1 MPVVL
6 SSRWGIEPV
15 TVGTACTDDGPL
27 PLPFETSTTT
37 AAGEAATQQDYCCD
51 DRAIGEDGDEEDME
65 LTGRTLWDCT
75 QVLWDLVAD
84 PREGNTFTV
93 RDKRVIELG
102 GGTGALSVGLAR
114 SEAASVTCTD
124 LPCHLALIQSTVVA
138 NARTTASCRRG
149 VLGSDVGGGGGGG
162 CGGGSGGGNC
172 GGVVAGT
179 SRGSDPPA
187 ATEVPAAAARE
198 ARVRVVALRWGEEED
213 IANARALPFNNHSG
227 ERRRCSSSSGGGGAS
242 DDESSAFDVIVLS
255 EVLYWPALDLLQED
269 TREPL
274 RRTLVGLSK
283 PGTKV
288 ILIYKERWPEREA
301 EFLRTCEASFE
312 VGDIPADLLAL
323 PTASTEDPGSAAI
336 RAVVMVR
343 LPLQRDEQ

>member
-15 TVGTACTDDGPL
+15 AVDTACTDDGPL

-37 AAGEAATQQDYCCD
+37 AAGEAATQQDCCD

-84 PREGNTFTV
+84 PRKDNTFTV

-124 LPCHLALIQSTVVA
+124 LPCHLALIRSTVVT
-138 NARTTASCRRG
+138 NAQTTASCRRG
-149 VLGSDVGGGGGGG
+149 VLGSDVGGGGG
-162 CGGGSGGGNC
+162 SGGGDC

-179 SRGSDPPA
+179 TSRGSDLPA

-227 ERRRCSSSSGGGGAS
+227 EGRRCSSSSGGGGAS

-301 EFLRTCEASFE
+301 EFLRSCEASFE
-312 VGDIPADLLAL
+312 VRDIPADLLAL

-343 LPLQRDEQ
+343 LPLRRDEQ

>member
-15 TVGTACTDDGPL
+15 AVGTACTDDGPL
-27 PLPFETSTTT
+27 PLPFETSTAT
-37 AAGEAATQQDYCCD
+37 AAGEAATRQDCCCD
-51 DRAIGEDGDEEDME
+51 DRAIDEDGDEEDIE

-84 PREGNTFTV
+84 PREDNIFTI

-114 SEAASVTCTD
+114 SGASSVTCTD
-124 LPCHLALIQSTVVA
+124 LPCHLALIRSTVLT
-138 NARTTASCRRG
+138 NGRTSTSCRRG
-149 VLGSDVGGGGGGG
+149 IPGSNDGGGGGGG
-162 CGGGSGGGNC
+162 GSSGGEC
-172 GGVVAGT
+172 GGVIAGT
-179 SRGSDPPA
+179 TCCGSDLPA
-187 ATEVPAAAARE
+187 GTEVPVAAARE
-198 ARVRVVALRWGEEED
+198 ASVRVAALRWGEEED
-213 IANARALPFNNHSG
+213 MANARASPFNNQSG
-227 ERRRCSSSSGGGGAS
+227 EDRRCSSSGGGGGS

-274 RRTLVGLSK
+274 RRTLVRLSK

-288 ILIYKERWPEREA
+288 ILIYKERWPEREV
-301 EFLRTCEASFE
+301 EFLRSCEASFE
-312 VGDIPADLLAL
+312 VGGIPADLLAL
-323 PTASTEDPGSAAI
+323 PTTSTEDPGSAAV

>member
-15 TVGTACTDDGPL
+15 AVGTACTDDGPL

-37 AAGEAATQQDYCCD
+37 AAGEAATRQDYCCD
-51 DRAIGEDGDEEDME
+51 DSAIGEDGDEEDME

-84 PREGNTFTV
+84 PRKDNMFTV

-114 SEAASVTCTD
+114 SGAASVTCTD
-124 LPCHLALIQSTVVA
+124 LPCHLVRMRSTVLA
-138 NARTTASCRRG
+138 NARTSTSCRRG
-149 VLGSDVGGGGGGG
+149 VPASDVGGGGD
-162 CGGGSGGGNC
+162 CGGI
-172 GGVVAGT
+172 VAGT
-179 SRGSDPPA
+179 ANRGSDLPA

-198 ARVRVVALRWGEEED
+198 ARVRVVALRWGEAED
-213 IANARALPFNNHSG
+213 IANARASPCNNHGG
-227 ERRRCSSSSGGGGAS
+227 EGRRCSSGSGGGGAK

-274 RRTLVGLSK
+274 RRTLVGLSE

-301 EFLRTCEASFE
+301 EFLWSCEASFE
-312 VGDIPADLLAL
+312 VGGIPADLLAL
-323 PTASTEDPGSAAI
+323 PTSSTEDPGSAAI

-343 LPLQRDEQ
+343 LPLPRDERY